1 MESQSQSRIETA
13 LDAALKRAEGC
24 GAPPTLAAAM
34 RHAVFPG
41 GGRVRPKLLL
51 SVAGACGDPNPT
63 LSDAAATA
71 IEFMHCASLV
81 HDDMPCFDN
90 ADMRRGRPTVHA
102 AFGQPIAL
110 LAGDALI
117 VAAFEVV
124 ARSAAADPQIAA
136 ALSLIVARAVGMPG
150 GITAG
155 QAWESEA
162 EIDVAAYHRAKTGAL
177 FVAAT
182 TAGAVAAGADPGPWR
197 ELGAKLGE
205 AYQVADDLADA
216 LSSAA
221 ELGKPAGQDAAHARP
236 NAVASLGVA
245 GAVARLENL
254 IEAAAGSIP
263 PCPGAG
269 VLRDLV
275 ILQAKRLAPKNLDR
289 SVA

>member
-1 MESQSQSRIETA
+1 MESHSRIE
-13 LDAALKRAEGC
+13 AALETAIRRAEGT
-24 GAPPTLAAAM
+24 GAPPRLAAAL

-51 SVAGACGDPNPT
+51 AVAGACGDPNPT
-63 LSDAAATA
+63 LTDAAAA
-71 IEFMHCASLV
+71 GLELLHCASLV
-81 HDDMPCFDN
+81 HDDMPCFDD
-90 ADMRRGRPTVHA
+90 AATRRGRPSVHA
-102 AFGQPIAL
+102 AFGEALAL

-117 VAAFEVV
+117 VAAFEGV
-124 ARSAAADPQIAA
+124 ARAAPAEPQVAA
-136 ALSLIVARAVGMPG
+136 ALSLMLARSVGMPG

-155 QAWESEA
+155 QAWESESL
-162 EIDVAAYHRAKTGAL
+162 IDIEAYHRAKTGAL

-216 LSSAA
+216 LSTEA
-221 ELGKPAGQDAAHARP
+221 ETGKPQGQDAAHARP
-236 NAVASLGVA
+236 NAVAALGVH

>member
-1 MESQSQSRIETA
+1 MESHSRIEAA
-13 LDAALKRAEGC
+13 LDAAIRRAEGT
-24 GAPPTLAAAM
+24 GAPPKLAAAL

-51 SVAGACGDPNPT
+51 AVAGACGDPNPSLT
-63 LSDAAATA
+63 DAAAVGL
-71 IEFMHCASLV
+71 ELLHCASLV
-81 HDDMPCFDN
+81 HDDMPCFDD
-90 ADMRRGRPTVHA
+90 AATRRGRASVHA
-102 AFGQPIAL
+102 AFGEPIAL

-117 VAAFEVV
+117 VAAFEGV
-124 ARSAAADPQIAA
+124 ARAAPAEPQIAA
-136 ALSLIVARAVGMPG
+136 ALSLILARSVGMPG

-155 QAWESEA
+155 QAWESESL
-162 EIDVAAYHRAKTGAL
+162 IDIEAYHRAKTGAL

-216 LSSAA
+216 LSTEA
-221 ELGKPAGQDAAHARP
+221 ETGKPQGQDAAHARP
-236 NAVASLGVA
+236 NAVAALGVH
-245 GAVARLENL
+245 GAVAKLENL